1 MSGPCAAALAAS
13 RLAARRWQT
22 RVELFA
28 LLEQGRRKLADSPAD
43 APLEVAADAAT
54 MSKYHFA
61 RHFREAY
68 GETPRS
74 YHRRCLVR
82 RAERLLA
89 QGRGVGEVAV
99 ELGFAGP
106 RTFSRMMRR
115 ETGRSPRQ
123 HAKASQ

>member
-1 MSGPCAAALAAS
+1 MSGPCASALAAS

-28 LLEQGRRKLADSPAD
+28 LLEQGRLKLAESPAD
-43 APLEVAADAAT
+43 APIDVAADAAT

-68 GETPRS
+68 GETPRA
-74 YHRRCLVR
+74 YQRRCLVQ
-82 RAERLLA
+82 RAQSLLA
-89 QGRGVGEVAV
+89 EGHPVGHVAV

-106 RTFSRMMRR
+106 RTFARMIRR
-115 ETGRSPRQ
+115 ETGVSPRQ

>member
-1 MSGPCAAALAAS
+1 MSGPCPAALSAS

-28 LLEQGRRKLADSPAD
+28 LLEEGRRM
-43 APLEVAADAAT
+43 LEASTAETAIDEAADAAT

-68 GETPRS
+68 GETPRA
-74 YHRRCLVR
+74 YQRRCLVD
-82 RAERLLA
+82 RACRMLA
-89 QGRGVGEVAV
+89 NGEAVGTVAV

-106 RTFSRMMRR
+106 RTFARMIRR
-115 ETGRSPRQ
+115 ETGRSPRH